1 MTAIPAGNEP
11 MAAKP
16 PRLARLPFSIFAVIM
31 GLAGLTIATEKI
43 ELHLHTSQFLSH
55 AMTACVVF
63 LFAALSILQIL
74 RLARHSNAVIA
85 EWQHPVRIS
94 FFPTA
99 AIGLLLL
106 SAAVLPYHQTFSFV
120 LWAVGAVLQFV
131 LAFMVI
137 NTWINA
143 THFEPHHVN
152 PAWFIPAVGN
162 VIVPIAGV
170 SHGYVEVSWFF
181 FAFGMTFWVVLLAI
195 VMNRLFFH
203 HPLHEHM
210 VPTLCILIA
219 PPAAGFLAYT
229 KLVGEVDSFAHI
241 LYYAALVFSIIVA
254 LQIRTFRRLEFTLSW
269 WAYSF
274 PLAAVTI
281 ATIIM
286 AEHVSNSLLEMLSL
300 GLYALSLLVISGLAV
315 RTAIGFIK
323 DDL

>member
-1 MTAIPAGNEP
+1 MTAIVAGTEP
-11 MAAKP
+11 GAAKP

-31 GLAGLTIATEKI
+31 GLAGLTIATEKM
-43 ELHLHTSQFLSH
+43 EHHLHSSQIVSH
-55 AMTACVVF
+55 TMTAIVVF
-63 LFAALSILQIL
+63 LFTALALLQIL
-74 RLARHSNAVIA
+74 RLARHPQAILA
-85 EWQHPVRIS
+85 EWRHPVRIS
-94 FFPTA
+94 FFPAA

-106 SAAVLPYHQTFSFV
+106 SAALIPHHQNLSFI
-120 LWAVGAVLQFV
+120 LWATGAVLQFV

-170 SHGYVEVSWFF
+170 FHGYVEVSWFF

-254 LQIRTFRRLEFTLSW
+254 LQIKTFRRLKFTLSW

-274 PLAAVTI
+274 PLAAITI
-281 ATIIM
+281 ATIVM

-315 RTAIGFIK
+315 RTIIGFIK
-323 DDL
+323 DEI